1 MGEFKAGD
9 RIKVKADDG
18 AMEFTKK

>member
-18 AMEFTKK
+18 TMEFTKK